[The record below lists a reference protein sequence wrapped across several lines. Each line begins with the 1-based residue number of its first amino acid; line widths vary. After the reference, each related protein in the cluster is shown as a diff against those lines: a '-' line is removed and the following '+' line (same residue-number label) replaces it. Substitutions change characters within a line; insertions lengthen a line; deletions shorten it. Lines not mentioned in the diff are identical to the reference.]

1 MGDTAKFDP
10 RVADAEYVAFP
21 PFSDWKAEVDTA
33 QWEQFC
39 SRLREHRKES
49 PEVFH
54 KALKMVTR
62 ATAVDTGAIEDL
74 YKTDRGFTFTVAM
87 ELASWEMQVAEKGA
101 EVMPLLEAQ
110 FKAYD
115 YVLDLATRET
125 PITEAWIRELH
136 AVMCAG
142 QEFFLVVTSLG
153 PQKQQ
158 LPKGEYKSNPN
169 HVRLQNGEIH
179 SYAPVD
185 MVSEEM
191 HRFCQELRSEA
202 FEQAHPVIQAAY
214 AHYAFVAIHPFADGN
229 GRLARAIASIFT
241 LRAESIPVMVLFDTR
256 AEYYA
261 ALQQAD
267 KKNYQ
272 PFTDFVFERSLEG
285 VQLASESFEAA
296 KGDLEKSLSRITT
309 VYTTRGGYTQEEVDR
324 TGYQFSGLFKTEIEL
339 QLISVRQE
347 NCKFQIGPTPNRTNT
362 DLPGFRN
369 LGSSLVFTVSSN
381 QPYELSDYT
390 ILSLFVPVNSDVD
403 GSIFFVN
410 LNDIIEKYECRIS
423 EIIPNLK
430 SALRIRVSI
439 MVERFLN
446 KRLAEFADLLEQAK
460 NNQ

>member
-1 MGDTAKFDP
+1 MSDTAKFDP

-21 PFSDWKAEVDTA
+21 PFSDWKASVDAA

-39 SRLREHRKES
+39 SRLREHRKDS

-54 KALKMVTR
+54 KALNIVTR

-74 YKTDRGFTFTVAM
+74 YKTDHGFTFTVAM

-115 YVLDLATRET
+115 YVLDLATQKT
-125 PITEAWIRELH
+125 PITETWIRELH

-142 QEFFLVVTSLG
+142 QEFFLVVTSPG
-153 PQKQQ
+153 PQKQR

-179 SYAPVD
+179 SHAPVD
-185 MVSEEM
+185 TVSEEM
-191 HRFCQELRSEA
+191 HRFCQELRSEM

-267 KKNYQ
+267 QKNYQ
-272 PFTDFVFERSLEG
+272 PFTDFIFERSLEG

-296 KGDLEKSLSRITT
+296 KGDLE
-309 VYTTRGGYTQEEVDR
+309 
-324 TGYQFSGLFKTEIEL
+324 
-339 QLISVRQE
+339 
-347 NCKFQIGPTPNRTNT
+347 
-362 DLPGFRN
+362 
-369 LGSSLVFTVSSN
+369 SSIN
-381 QPYELSDYT
+381 
-390 ILSLFVPVNSDVD
+390 
-403 GSIFFVN
+403 
-410 LNDIIEKYECRIS
+410 
-423 EIIPNLK
+423 
-430 SALRIRVSI
+430 
-439 MVERFLN
+439 
-446 KRLAEFADLLEQAK
+446 
-460 NNQ
+460 